1 MRALIASIALAGA
14 ALLAAPAGVAH
25 AQDGRFVLVAGD
37 VTVSREQATPAQAP
51 RRPVNGDPVGSG
63 DRIDT
68 GADGRAQ
75 LRFSDGTVLSLQ
87 PNSQFAV
94 DAYRFDAARQQ
105 ATWSLGRGTL
115 RMLTGAIGKRDH
127 RDWKLITPTAT
138 IGVRGTEFVAE
149 QTVCDPRCSPGP
161 RPGLRVAVTEGR
173 VVVANAAGEVEVP
186 AGRAVQVPG
195 PNEAPRTTAG
205 RPAWLPLAEGASG
218 TVADARAR
226 AQAAARSASAVAGTS
241 VTDAG
246 GQATSAQGAATGPV
260 ASRSAAPPRSLD
272 TLAKPVA
279 GAADPAAPTT
289 AAASAG
295 ESVATT
301 VPPGAATAATAVG
314 SSASVQRLAA
324 ALDAASPGA
333 PVPPGPA
340 AGASIAPSS
349 LDPWA
354 SSAPAEVRS
363 PDESIAPNARRG
375 PGGVLLAA
383 SGALLAANLAPSAD
397 GRAGEASTAGPTAAT
412 TPPAAPPPSAP
423 PPSAPPPSAAP
434 PATTP
439 PDATPPPAATTPPAT
454 TSPPVATTPP
464 ATTTPAP
471 DGQSPPV
478 STTPPPTAG
487 TPPPTPPDPGAPGV
501 PPLAAGTRP
510 IEGLHL
516 ELRQA
521 PVVTSAT
528 LASARA
534 VVALDEQ
541 RRLQSV
547 GLCPSILCLDR
558 GSARVVDAGADAVV
572 SWGRWIDGAAR
583 ASVLGIGGQ
592 APLDAAAGL
601 HYLVGIPTVTMPTEG
616 SATYSLLGGTRP
628 TFSDGSRAPGQATAA
643 ASVWFASGRDTRVGF
658 DGTVAFDGDARY
670 RFVTPGG
677 LANPGASTLRMTG
690 SSTFRGTLDV
700 AADQRGNA
708 LGCGTGGAGCRA
720 TVSGVFLGPQAGRM
734 GVGYTLSGPGSSDT
748 TVNGVTV
755 LRRDP

>member
-1 MRALIASIALAGA
+1 
-14 ALLAAPAGVAH
+14 
-25 AQDGRFVLVAGD
+25 
-37 VTVSREQATPAQAP
+37 
-51 RRPVNGDPVGSG
+51 
-63 DRIDT
+63 
-68 GADGRAQ
+68 
-75 LRFSDGTVLSLQ
+75 
-87 PNSQFAV
+87 
-94 DAYRFDAARQQ
+94 
-105 ATWSLGRGTL
+105 
-115 RMLTGAIGKRDH
+115 
-127 RDWKLITPTAT
+127 
-138 IGVRGTEFVAE
+138 
-149 QTVCDPRCSPGP
+149 
-161 RPGLRVAVTEGR
+161 
-173 VVVANAAGEVEVP
+173 
-186 AGRAVQVPG
+186 
-195 PNEAPRTTAG
+195 
-205 RPAWLPLAEGASG
+205 
-218 TVADARAR
+218 
-226 AQAAARSASAVAGTS
+226 
-241 VTDAG
+241 
-246 GQATSAQGAATGPV
+246 
-260 ASRSAAPPRSLD
+260 
-272 TLAKPVA
+272 
-279 GAADPAAPTT
+279 
-289 AAASAG
+289 
-295 ESVATT
+295 
-301 VPPGAATAATAVG
+301 
-314 SSASVQRLAA
+314 
-324 ALDAASPGA
+324 
-333 PVPPGPA
+333 
-340 AGASIAPSS
+340 
-349 LDPWA
+349 
-354 SSAPAEVRS
+354 
-363 PDESIAPNARRG
+363 
-375 PGGVLLAA
+375 
-383 SGALLAANLAPSAD
+383 
-397 GRAGEASTAGPTAAT
+397 
-412 TPPAAPPPSAP
+412 
-423 PPSAPPPSAAP
+423 
-434 PATTP
+434 
-439 PDATPPPAATTPPAT
+439 
-454 TSPPVATTPP
+454 
-464 ATTTPAP
+464 
-471 DGQSPPV
+471 V